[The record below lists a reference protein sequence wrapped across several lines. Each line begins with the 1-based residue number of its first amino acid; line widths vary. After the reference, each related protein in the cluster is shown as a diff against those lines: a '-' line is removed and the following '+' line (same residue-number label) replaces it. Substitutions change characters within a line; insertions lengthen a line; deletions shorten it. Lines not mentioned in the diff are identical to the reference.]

1 LAKRIG
7 KPQSRPDRKPKS
19 AAEGDGFWDRPPLM
33 NMVADLLLLFA
44 GSGLI
49 YAALIFTQRLPI
61 FHLDQVVV
69 AGPLEQVTQM
79 QIEHAAKSSLA
90 GNFFTV
96 NLDTVRTTFEKL
108 PWVRRVAVRRLWP
121 DGIEVAIEEHVAA
134 ARWRQADGES
144 RLVDTHGEVF
154 AASTERD
161 DLPSLAGPADSAAR
175 MLERQR
181 DFEKVLAPVGRKA
194 QALLL
199 TAREAWQ
206 VRLDDGLVLELGR
219 DQEQSPLAERLNRFV
234 ATYQQA
240 QGRLGR
246 DIALI
251 DMRYPN
257 GFALRPAR
265 AGNHKA

>member
-1 LAKRIG
+1 
-7 KPQSRPDRKPKS
+7 
-19 AAEGDGFWDRPPLM
+19 M

-49 YAALIFTQRLPI
+49 YVVVILAQRLPI
-61 FHLDQVVV
+61 FQLDQVVV

-79 QIEHAAKSSLA
+79 QVDEAAKSSIT

-96 NLDTVRTTFEKL
+96 NLDAVRTTFEKL

-134 ARWRQADGES
+134 ARWRQSDGES

-161 DLPSLAGPADSAAR
+161 DLPSLAGPVDRAAQ
-175 MLERQR
+175 MLDRQH
-181 DFEKVLAPVGRKA
+181 DFEKVLAPLGRKP

-199 TAREAWQ
+199 TPREAWQ

-219 DQEQSPLAERLNRFV
+219 DQEQLPLADRLNRFI
-234 ATYQQA
+234 ATYHEV
-240 QGRLGR
+240 QGRLGSN
-246 DIALI
+246 IALI

-257 GFALRPAR
+257 GFALRPGQAR
-265 AGNHKA
+265 GSNHKT